1 MKKINSRPCCVA
13 AVLCLLVSLLALT
26 GCVSGTYGKLKTNET
41 LMGQYKDKTLP
52 GDYQYYYCGRSGLPY
67 AVVGIDRD
75 YSFDEKFWSKIES
88 TEDIYLK
95 IRNLNDH
102 SWGSTIMFSKEILGP
117 DGKKIGIWFSYYN
130 TTPVKVDSQT
140 NSVAVYNPYKPG
152 SRYSME

>member
-1 MKKINSRPCCVA
+1 MKKNNSRTCCA
-13 AVLCLLVSLLALT
+13 AVFCLLVSLLAVT
-26 GCVSGTYGKLKTNET
+26 GCVSGTYGTLKTNGA
-41 LMGQYKDKTLP
+41 LMGQCKDKTLP

-75 YSFDEKFWSKIES
+75 YTFETKFWFKIES
-88 TEDIYLK
+88 KEDLYNK
-95 IRNLNDH
+95 IGKLSDH
-102 SWGSTIMFSKEILGP
+102 SLDSTIMFSKEILGP

-152 SRYSME
+152 GRFSAN